1 MHRTPPALLCLSL
14 LCCLP
19 RPAQAAGAGVLEPI
33 EGLALNPAGLAGAL
47 YRPPAL
53 RPRIPLVVVLHG
65 CNEGIDAARG
75 TGWEGLAD
83 TLRLL
88 VLYPEQ
94 TNRNNASRCFNW
106 GDAPSRDA
114 PEVAS
119 IISMID
125 HVLAREDVD
134 PARVFVTGMS
144 AGGAM
149 SVAMLATWPERFAAG
164 AAAAGVPFGCARDL
178 FEATTCFTLGEDRT
192 PAEWA
197 AAVRAVEGAP
207 DGPWPR
213 VLVMHDAAD
222 PVVAPVNGAELVEQW
237 RAVHGVEAGVADT
250 RAVGPA
256 EVSTWGPGPAVAFW
270 QLEGVGHAYPVDVR
284 SGCGTAGV
292 FRSDVGLC
300 AARETADF
308 FGLLDDP
315 LAGDVTPPSVR
326 FRSPTDGAVVGGEVT
341 VLLEVTDDGEIARL
355 ETTID
360 GQLFHI
366 AGAAPWSFEWDT
378 VAAGPG
384 LHRLSAVATDV
395 AGNVSEPAILE
406 VEASRDVP
414 TDETPPTVRFAR
426 PADGAIVRPGRTT
439 VRVEAEDDLAVVE
452 VELAA
457 DGAVVGRAFEPPFA
471 FDWTPATTGSRTLEA
486 RAWDARRNVGR
497 ASVAVEVSDD
507 APGQDVGPAPAP
519 DAGLADAG
527 RRPPTPAPSR
537 DGGLGPGEEGVLIVE
552 PAPGDTVSGVVS
564 VVVQVATLTPVEL
577 VTLSVDDVVL
587 GGVSSPPYTFEWDT
601 REVAAGAHRLS
612 VEARTEDGVVFF
624 DEVAVRV
631 GSDDPG
637 GGGGGCSGAPAPGS
651 LMLAL
656 LFGVLGCWR
665 RRPRR

>member
-1 MHRTPPALLCLSL
+1 V
-14 LCCLP
+14 
-19 RPAQAAGAGVLEPI
+19 QAAGEGALEAI
-33 EGLALNPAGLAGAL
+33 EGLVDNPAGLRGAL
-47 YRPPAL
+47 YRPPAS

-65 CNEGIDAARG
+65 CNEGIEAARE

-94 TNRNNASRCFNW
+94 TNRNNVSRCFNW

-125 HVLAREDVD
+125 HVVAREDID

-149 SVAMLATWPERFAAG
+149 SVVMLATWPERFAGG
-164 AAAAGVPFGCARDL
+164 AVAAGVPFGCARDL

-207 DGPWPR
+207 DGPWPP

-222 PVVAPVNGAELVEQW
+222 PVVAPVNGPELVEQW
-237 RAVHGVEAGVADT
+237 RALHGVEGAMAET
-250 RAVGPA
+250 RVVGPA

-270 QLEGVGHAYPVDVR
+270 RLAGVGHAYPVDAR
-284 SGCGTAGV
+284 SGCGRAGP

-315 LAGDVTPPSVR
+315 QAGDVTPPTVR

-341 VLLEVTDDGEIARL
+341 VLLDVADDGEVARL
-355 ETTID
+355 ETKID

-384 LHRLSAVATDV
+384 LHRLSAVATDA
-395 AGNVSEPAILE
+395 AGNVSAPAVLE
-406 VEASRDVP
+406 VEASRDVS
-414 TDETPPTVRFAR
+414 TDETPPTVRFVR
-426 PADGAIVRPGRTT
+426 PTDGATVRPGRTT
-439 VRVEAEDDLAVVE
+439 VRLEADDDLAVVE
-452 VELAA
+452 VVLEV
-457 DGAVVGRAFEPPFA
+457 DGAVVGRGFEPPFTFEWA
-471 FDWTPATTGSRTLEA
+471 PATAGPRTLEA

-497 ASVAVEVSDD
+497 ASVVIDVSDD
-507 APGQDVGPAPAP
+507 APAVDATPPPAV
-519 DAGLADAG
+519 DAGAAADAG
-527 RRPPTPAPSR
+527 AGPPTPGPAR

-552 PAPGDTVSGVVS
+552 PAPGDTVSGVVT
-564 VVVQVATLTPVEL
+564 VVVQVATLTPVD
-577 VTLSVDDVVL
+577 VVSLSVDDVVL
-587 GGVSSPPYTFEWDT
+587 GGVSSPPYTFDWDT
-601 REVAAGAHRLS
+601 REVAPGAHRLS

-624 DEVAVRV
+624 DEVVVRV
-631 GSDDPG
+631 DAEDVG
-637 GGGGGCSGAPAPGS
+637 GGGDGGCSAVPAPGS
-651 LMLAL
+651 TLLVLLLVAL
-656 LFGVLGCWR
+656 GSGR
-665 RRPRR
+665 RRSRG